1 MSEARKI
8 NLTDEKGN
16 LVSVKIELVE
26 SSGPVSPPYQFNLN
40 LVLNNEGNCLRI
52 HYSYEGQFIAGEA
65 QDKKVIDELIPNDK
79 ALKFLNSLLDF
90 DALGVSKEL
99 DEDTKNSV
107 GISFNELNIQIG
119 AKDKSKILY
128 TLGDLDESTFAKE
141 AKIIEFIKKLE
152 NWNSLLSI

>member
-79 ALKFLNSLLDF
+79 ALKFLNSLLDLN
-90 DALGVSKEL
+90 ALGLSKEL
-99 DEDTKNSV
+99 GEDTKNNV

>member
-52 HYSYEGQFIAGEA
+52 HYSYEGKFIAGEA
-65 QDKKVIDELIPNDK
+65 QDKKIIDELIPKDK
-79 ALKFLNSLLDF
+79 ALKFLNCLLDLN
-90 DALGVSKEL
+90 ALGLSKEL
-99 DEDTKNSV
+99 GEDTKNNV

>member
-79 ALKFLNSLLDF
+79 ALKFLNSLLDLN
-90 DALGVSKEL
+90 ALGLSKEL
-99 DEDTKNSV
+99 GEDTKNNV

-128 TLGDLDESTFAKE
+128 TLRDLDESTFAKE

-152 NWNSLLSI
+152 NWNNLLSI

>member
-1 MSEARKI
+1 MKGIAFVFIILMKVNSLQAKHKTRK
-8 NLTDEKGN
+8 
-16 LVSVKIELVE
+16 
-26 SSGPVSPPYQFNLN
+26 F
-40 LVLNNEGNCLRI
+40 
-52 HYSYEGQFIAGEA
+52 
-65 QDKKVIDELIPNDK
+65 IDELIPKDK
-79 ALKFLNSLLDF
+79 ALKFLNSLLDLN
-90 DALGVSKEL
+90 ALGLSKEL
-99 DEDTKNSV
+99 GEDTKNNV

>member
-79 ALKFLNSLLDF
+79 ALKFLNSLLDLN
-90 DALGVSKEL
+90 ALGLSKEL
-99 DEDTKNSV
+99 GEDTKNNV

-152 NWNSLLSI
+152 NWNNLLSI

>member
-52 HYSYEGQFIAGEA
+52 HYSYEGKFIAGEA
-65 QDKKVIDELIPNDK
+65 QDKKVIDELIPKDK
-79 ALKFLNSLLDF
+79 ALKFLNSLLDLN
-90 DALGVSKEL
+90 ALGLSKEL
-99 DEDTKNSV
+99 GEDKKNNV

-119 AKDKSKILY
+119 AKDNSKILY
-128 TLGDLDESTFAKE
+128 TLSDLDESTFTKE
-141 AKIIEFIKKLE
+141 ANIIGLIKKLE
-152 NWNSLLSI
+152 NWNSFFPA

>member
-79 ALKFLNSLLDF
+79 ALKF
-90 DALGVSKEL
+90 
-99 DEDTKNSV
+99 
-107 GISFNELNIQIG
+107 
-119 AKDKSKILY
+119 
-128 TLGDLDESTFAKE
+128 
-141 AKIIEFIKKLE
+141 
-152 NWNSLLSI
+152 

>member
-79 ALKFLNSLLDF
+79 ALKFLNSLLDLN
-90 DALGVSKEL
+90 ALGLSKEL
-99 DEDTKNSV
+99 GEDTKNNV

-152 NWNSLLSI
+152 NWNSL